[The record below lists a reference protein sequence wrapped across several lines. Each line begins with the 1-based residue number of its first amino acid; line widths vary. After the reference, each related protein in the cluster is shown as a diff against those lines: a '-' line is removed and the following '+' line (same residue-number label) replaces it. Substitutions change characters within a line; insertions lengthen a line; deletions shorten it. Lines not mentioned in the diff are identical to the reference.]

1 MLGNIFITNECYN
14 IFKLCKEIFFIPVVS
29 LCGGLIGLILIGK
42 NGFMGVAGVCMFLIA
57 LVLTVIN
64 YLDISAIER
73 LTGFSHYFV
82 VKLFIFDPNKTLG
95 F

>member
-1 MLGNIFITNECYN
+1 
-14 IFKLCKEIFFIPVVS
+14 
-29 LCGGLIGLILIGK
+29 
-42 NGFMGVAGVCMFLIA
+42 MGVAGVCMFLIA

-64 YLDISAIER
+64 YLDISGIER